1 MITYYSINY
10 FEHKNF
16 YDFFDLEKIVED
28 FLSAFERPFTST
40 KKNKV
45 QGYIKLINYQPSEI
59 IELESKRVWLIDVF
73 TFRFFNKYVNGEI
86 RSNFLKRVIVNGNSG
101 SSWKFKRFERLSII
115 VTSADKKGSVFS
127 S

>member
-1 MITYYSINY
+1 MP
-10 FEHKNF
+10 
-16 YDFFDLEKIVED
+16 LRGR
-28 FLSAFERPFTST
+28 LLPL

-45 QGYIKLINYQPSEI
+45 QGYIELINYHPSEI
-59 IELESKRVWLIDVF
+59 IELESKRVWLIDIF

-86 RSNFLKRVIVNGNSG
+86 RSNFLKRVIVNGTSG
-101 SSWKFKRFERLSII
+101 SSWKFKQLSII